1 MAVSLIIDGQTVRAA
16 PGATVLEAALAGGI
30 YIPHLCHHPDLAPAG
45 ICRLCYVT
53 VNGGGPVL
61 ACRTPAQEGMVV
73 ETRSPEIDELR
84 RGLVELLMAN
94 HHGNCKGCLKSG
106 RCALQEIIAKLRID
120 RKKLQQL
127 RPAAEELPRDTSNPF
142 FVLDPNK
149 CVLCGICV
157 RTCEELVG
165 VGALNFAGRGY
176 RSRVGPLGA
185 GPLAQSVCESC
196 GECVERC
203 PVAGLAYVDHRRPR
217 ERVPTVCHSCGAGC
231 PVTLGLRDGR
241 VVEAK
246 GELCG
251 RGRFGWRILQA
262 PDRLTVPLVRRN
274 GTPVEASWEE
284 ALDLAA
290 RELSRY
296 RGGECAVLCSG
307 RLTNE
312 EAYLLQRFAREV
324 LGTNNIDSTLRLT
337 HAVSLET
344 LREATG
350 WGGATGP
357 FEAVEEAA
365 CILLVGANVARS
377 HPVLARRIR
386 RAAARG
392 ARLVVIDPRED
403 DLRRFA
409 HLWLQPYPG
418 TDPALLMGMAVALV
432 EEQLVDPAILG
443 GLGAFLAS
451 LEDFPPGRV
460 SRITGVP
467 EELVTEAAK
476 CYATSR
482 PAVALWGTGLTQHP
496 HGGDGV
502 RALINLALLAGHTGL
517 YPLLE
522 EANAQGVWDLGCTPH
537 HLPGQ
542 RPVPD
547 PRAGG
552 KGPESSPKGDGASY
566 PGLTLTEFWDAV
578 LEGRVRALYII
589 GVDPLG
595 ELPEAEKIRKALGR
609 VELLVYQH
617 CFMGAT
623 GPLAHVVLPAAGW
636 FEKEGTVT
644 RADGRITRV
653 RRVAGPAGGSLPDGD
668 IICGLA
674 ARMGGERFVPEPASV
689 LGEIA
694 SGVRGY
700 GGLSWEGLEKGAE
713 ANVARPPLEARAAP
727 LEYRGPT
734 ERPDMQYP
742 LLLTGAR
749 NSPYGD
755 VLSQKVEGLRALQP
769 EEYLALHHK
778 DAADFGITDGD
789 RVRVLSR
796 RGEVTVRAAV
806 TDVCPPG
813 VVILNY
819 RVFPDSLAGT
829 RSRVCAVTL
838 ERLA

>member
-1 MAVSLIIDGQTVRAA
+1 MAVSIIIDGQTVRAA
-16 PGATVLEAALAGGI
+16 PGATVLEVALANGI
-30 YIPHLCHHPDLAPAG
+30 YIPHLCHHPDLKPAG
-45 ICRLCYVT
+45 ACRLCYVT
-53 VNGGGPVL
+53 VNGGAPVL

-73 ETRSPEIDELR
+73 QTGSPEIDEIR
-84 RGLVELLMAN
+84 RGLVELLMVN

-127 RPAAEELPRDTSNPF
+127 RPPEGELPRDTSNPF
-142 FVLDPNK
+142 FVLDPNR

-165 VGALNFAGRGY
+165 LGAINFAGRGY
-176 RSRVGPLGA
+176 RSRVAPLG
-185 GPLAQSVCESC
+185 GRPLAQSVCESC

-217 ERVPTVCHSCGAGC
+217 EHVLTVCHSCGAGC

-262 PDRLTVPLVRRN
+262 PDRLTVPLIRRN
-274 GTPVEASWEE
+274 GAPAEASWEE

-392 ARLVVIDPRED
+392 ARLVVVDPRED

-432 EEQLVDPAILG
+432 EEQLVDPAVVG
-443 GLGAFLAS
+443 GPGDFAAS
-451 LEDFPPGRV
+451 LEDFLLGRV

-467 EELVTEAAK
+467 EELVAEAAK

-482 PAVALWGTGLTQHP
+482 PAVALWGTGLTRHP
-496 HGGDGV
+496 HGRDGV
-502 RALINLALLAGHTGL
+502 RALVSLALLAGHTGL

-522 EANAQGVWDLGCTPH
+522 EVNAQGIWDMGCAPD

-542 RPVPD
+542 RPVRD
-547 PRAGG
+547 PRAG
-552 KGPESSPKGDGASY
+552 KGGGGGSR
-566 PGLTLTEFWDAV
+566 PGLALTELWDAI
-578 LEGRVRALYII
+578 LEGKVRALYLV
-589 GVDPLG
+589 GLDPLA
-595 ELPEAEKIRKALGR
+595 ELPEADRIREALGR
-609 VELLVYQH
+609 LELLVYQN
-617 CFMGAT
+617 CFLGST

-644 RADGRITRV
+644 RADGRIARV
-653 RRVAGPAGGSLPDGD
+653 RRVAGPAGGSRPDGE

-674 ARMGGERFVPEPASV
+674 ARMGGAGFVPAPAAV
-689 LGEIA
+689 LAEIA
-694 SGVRGY
+694 SMVRGY
-700 GGLSWEGLEKGAE
+700 GGLSWEALEKGAE
-713 ANVARPPLEARAAP
+713 AHVARPPLEARAAP
-727 LEYRGPT
+727 PDYRGPA
-734 ERPDMQYP
+734 ERPDMEYP

-755 VLSQKVEGLRALQP
+755 VLSQRVEGLRALQP
-769 EEYLALHHK
+769 EECLALHPK
-778 DAADFGITDGD
+778 DAADFGIADGD
-789 RVRVLSR
+789 RVRILSR
-796 RGEVTVRAAV
+796 RGELTVRAAV
-806 TDVCPPG
+806 ADVCPPG
-813 VVILNY
+813 VVVLNY
-819 RVFPDSLAGT
+819 AVFPGSLTGT
-829 RSRVCAVTL
+829 TSMVCAVTL